1 MIQGILNELVDP
13 NTGAI
18 LNFHHINNYTVDT
31 KNGNVCLHIGSYVS
45 RKMFDLA
52 KQAIISTSLAITS
65 GTVLYDFYASSED
78 NISNTATIVV
88 E

>member
-1 MIQGILNELVDP
+1 MIQGILNELVDS
-13 NTGAI
+13 NTGVI
-18 LNFHHINNYTVDT
+18 LNFHNINNYTVGT
-31 KNGNVCLHIGSYVS
+31 KNGNVCLHSGSYVS

-65 GTVLYDFYASSED
+65 GTMLYDVYASSED

-88 E
+88 G

>member
-13 NTGAI
+13 NTGAT
-18 LNFHHINNYTVDT
+18 LNFHNINNGT
-31 KNGNVCLHIGSYVS
+31 KNGNVCLHSGSYVS
-45 RKMFDLA
+45 RKMLDLA

-78 NISNTATIVV
+78 NISHTATIVV

>member
-18 LNFHHINNYTVDT
+18 LNFHNT
-31 KNGNVCLHIGSYVS
+31 KNGNVCLHSGSYVS

-65 GTVLYDFYASSED
+65 GTMLHQKIIFPILLLLLWG
-78 NISNTATIVV
+78 NQCQI
-88 E
+88 